1 VYNIKKAVSR
11 LDFAPKIDEIKITEI
26 KRGLGAFA
34 PKPDKPVSFAA
45 LKATLK
51 KAGYTLASAEITV
64 VGTLARDDAGLRIEA
79 DLSNQQFAIE
89 GDNVKQILGGA
100 DAGAR
105 GSREVRDQDLP
116 VVRAVRLGAGAG
128 EDSPVEAGGL
138 IPGAGCGE
146 WAPAD
151 CGIDSVLANAL

>member
-1 VYNIKKAVSR
+1 MYNIKKAVSR

-45 LKATLK
+45 LRATLK

-100 DAGAR
+100 DAGAHVEIT
-105 GSREVRDQDLP
+105 GDWQTIEKDATSREVIRPRAARKVTASWESELHRYARDLNWERSLFQAACL
-116 VVRAVRLGAGAG
+116 
-128 EDSPVEAGGL
+128 S
-138 IPGAGCGE
+138 
-146 WAPAD
+146 
-151 CGIDSVLANAL
+151 